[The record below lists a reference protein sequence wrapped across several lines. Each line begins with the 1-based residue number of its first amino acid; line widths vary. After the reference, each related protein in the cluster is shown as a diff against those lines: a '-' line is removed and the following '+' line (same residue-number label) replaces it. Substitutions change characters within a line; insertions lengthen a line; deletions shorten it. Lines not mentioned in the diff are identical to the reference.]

1 MKKFMRVFIR
11 SPVVAIQLA
20 IYLYMTWFGIRAI
33 FQIFSNK
40 YIEWIYTVG
49 LIYNLGLTLAS
60 LIKTVNTEPGYV
72 SPELVEKLKNQLLI
86 PR

>member
-33 FQIFSNK
+33 FQIFSK
-40 YIEWIYTVG
+40 S
-49 LIYNLGLTLAS
+49 TLNGS
-60 LIKTVNTEPGYV
+60 IL
-72 SPELVEKLKNQLLI
+72 LV
-86 PR
+86 